1 MAWISEHVDRV
12 VQRLKRKEKTA
23 NAESNEINQPS
34 TQLAP
39 PFPVPKSPTTPIAP
53 DQKTTKSPIVEA
65 NADREVQVDPW
76 TRAFELFRERNH
88 DQGLVIAY
96 KDHLGFLRG
105 DGDSGPDL
113 WSKDSVEA
121 TVKKLLEDRDQKQWK
136 ITIMDRDIKIRS
148 QLERLT
154 KFLLWSDPVVKTAVS
169 CQPYAAL
176 AWSGVSLILP
186 LLTSGIT
193 QNADMLEGFN
203 NAGEL
208 QMYWQICEQEYLDPK
223 HRNHYHSLVEP
234 LAKLYSYI
242 IEYHAQV
249 IRHLVSSQAS
259 RAWTD
264 IKGSAGWSE
273 LTDKINKLDEY
284 CRTRFIP
291 IGKQSEAWTNMKNQL
306 QELHQSRITSE
317 RILHHIVED
326 RKEKGEESL
335 LKDLARTAGD
345 YTRYKDINPERVPG
359 TCEWFLKDEGFSK
372 WRSSS
377 SDLLWVSAG
386 PGCGKSVL
394 SKALVD
400 EGHLNPLT
408 TITITPSS
416 MIFTIPSTSGAIRHA
431 LPAHKANG
439 DTLTM
444 KRSELWQILVDCATA
459 SEGSEIICVL
469 DALDECEKS
478 SRSWILN
485 VLEKFFS
492 NEEMRS
498 KSKLKFLITSRPYQD
513 LEYSF
518 ENFPKNAAYMRLDG
532 DEKYD
537 QIREEIDLVIDAK
550 VETLTRKFNDK
561 TNAAE
566 KIKARLKSMDNRT
579 YLWLYLTL
587 NYIDEQPAM
596 YSKTSSVERLLSHL
610 PSSVADAYESMLSR
624 NGDQQVKRTLLQ
636 LVLAAERPLT
646 LLEANF
652 ALTLAL
658 QDQRMESHE
667 EFMGETWSLPAFQDV
682 VKEYCGLFISIHDS
696 KLSFI
701 HQTAREFLLT
711 KREEGHVGWGGSF
724 SLQHSHGTMLQVCL
738 DYLFISDIGGYD
750 YVLGDL
756 IENSYPLLDYSGNYW
771 PSHIVK
777 HGTAL
782 SDNNLNRVRILCDPG
797 SRHLQIWTFVYGDL
811 IGDWRQY
818 SRWTSLGFAT
828 FLGLKQFAQLL
839 LEEGAEVNEGSDAP
853 IQIASEQ
860 GHEDMVQMLLNNG
873 ADTHGR
879 GSTDTTALGFAS
891 SAGHQRIVE
900 MLLEHGADVNLRS
913 KTSDSALQEA
923 LSWGHEQ
930 IVDILLTHG
939 ADVNIQSKDGTTAL
953 QEASASGHQEI
964 VQKLLA
970 HGADIDIKGE
980 LYGTALHAASSGG
993 HQHIV
998 EILLA
1003 QGADVHIEG
1012 KLYGSAVQA
1021 ASFGGNQQIVRLL
1034 LAHGARPNI
1043 ENGFFGSAIQ
1053 AASFVGNPQIV
1064 QLLLGQGANPNSESE
1079 DFGPALQLASGNG
1092 HQQVVETLLSHGAD
1106 VNLQRDGGYTA
1117 LYEAAKNGHDRVAKI
1132 LLDHGADMDTA
1143 RYSITALHKA
1153 SEQGHHKVVE
1163 LLLNHGADI
1172 EAAQYG
1178 DTPLC
1183 IASNK
1188 GHQKVVEILL
1198 RRRAAVT
1205 PKALHS
1211 AAKAGNLQIV
1221 EILLD
1226 HGADINAFNISTSE
1240 ETALFIA
1247 AKRGH
1252 EEVVNILLGH
1262 GAKVNTVNMF
1272 SQSALYSASL
1282 NWKQKVV
1289 AILLEHG
1296 AATEPEDPS
1305 HGIALQAAAETGHL
1319 RIVEILLVHGANPNF
1334 QNGCGQTAL
1343 HKAAGNGHERIVGIL
1358 LENGA
1363 GVGMQDYY
1371 ECTALEAAE
1380 GNGHQAIVDILEKH
1394 VNSGGKL
1401 SSVCN

>member
-1 MAWISEHVDRV
+1 MIKGSIF
-12 VQRLKRKEKTA
+12 T
-23 NAESNEINQPS
+23 
-34 TQLAP
+34 
-39 PFPVPKSPTTPIAP
+39 
-53 DQKTTKSPIVEA
+53 
-65 NADREVQVDPW
+65 
-76 TRAFELFRERNH
+76 
-88 DQGLVIAY
+88 
-96 KDHLGFLRG
+96 G

-291 IGKQSEAWTNMKNQL
+291 IGKQSETWTNMKNQL

-394 SKALVD
+394 SKTLVD

-416 MIFTIPSTSGAIRHA
+416 MVPGPQPVVAYFFFKEGGDGKMDGAHALCALLHQIFTIPSTSGAIRHA

-566 KIKARLKSMDNRT
+566 KIKVRLKSMDNRT
-579 YLWLYLTL
+579 YLWFYLTL

-596 YSKTSSVERLLSHL
+596 YSKTSSVEQLLSHL

-667 EFMGETWSLPAFQDV
+667 ELMGETWSLPAFQDV

-756 IENSYPLLDYSGNYW
+756 IENSYPLLDYSGSYW

-900 MLLEHGADVNLRS
+900 MLLEHGADVDEHDVDGHFKTALQLAARAGSLGIVNILLKHGADVNLRS

-953 QEASASGHQEI
+953 QEASASGHQQI

-1012 KLYGSAVQA
+1012 GWYGSAVQA
-1021 ASFGGNQQIVRLL
+1021 ASYGGNQQIVQLF
-1034 LAHGARPNI
+1034 LAHGASPHL
-1043 ENGFFGSAIQ
+1043 EGGFYGSAVQ
-1053 AASFVGNPQIV
+1053 AASSMGHQQIV
-1064 QLLLGQGANPNSESE
+1064 QLLLDQGANPNSEWGG
-1079 DFGPALQLASGNG
+1079 FGTALQSASCWGHHEIVQILINHGADVDFHGGRDTALQKASGKG
-1092 HQQVVETLLSHGAD
+1092 HRQVVETLLSHGAD
-1106 VNLQRDGGYTA
+1106 VNFREDKGYTA
-1117 LYEAAKNGHDRVAKI
+1117 LYEAAENGHDRVAKI
-1132 LLDHGADMDTA
+1132 LLDHGADVDTTW
-1143 RYSITALHKA
+1143 YSTTALQAA
-1153 SEQGHHKVVE
+1153 SDQGHHKVVE
-1163 LLLNHGADI
+1163 VLLNHGAEI

-1178 DTPLC
+1178 DKPLF
-1183 IASNK
+1183 IASK
-1188 GHQKVVEILL
+1188 RGHQKVVEILL
-1198 RRRAAVT
+1198 RHRAAVNS
-1205 PKALHS
+1205 KARH
-1211 AAKAGNLQIV
+1211 AAAEAGHLEIV

-1226 HGADINAFNISTSE
+1226 HGANPNFQDEYDQT
-1240 ETALFIA
+1240 
-1247 AKRGH
+1247 
-1252 EEVVNILLGH
+1252 
-1262 GAKVNTVNMF
+1262 
-1272 SQSALYSASL
+1272 
-1282 NWKQKVV
+1282 
-1289 AILLEHG
+1289 
-1296 AATEPEDPS
+1296 
-1305 HGIALQAAAETGHL
+1305 ALQAAA
-1319 RIVEILLVHGANPNF
+1319 R
-1334 QNGCGQTAL
+1334 
-1343 HKAAGNGHERIVGIL
+1343 
-1358 LENGA
+1358 
-1363 GVGMQDYY
+1363 
-1371 ECTALEAAE
+1371 
-1380 GNGHQAIVDILEKH
+1380 NGHQAIVDMLEKH
-1394 VNSGGKL
+1394 VSFGGKL

>member
-1 MAWISEHVDRV
+1 
-12 VQRLKRKEKTA
+12 
-23 NAESNEINQPS
+23 
-34 TQLAP
+34 
-39 PFPVPKSPTTPIAP
+39 
-53 DQKTTKSPIVEA
+53 
-65 NADREVQVDPW
+65 
-76 TRAFELFRERNH
+76 
-88 DQGLVIAY
+88 
-96 KDHLGFLRG
+96 
-105 DGDSGPDL
+105 
-113 WSKDSVEA
+113 
-121 TVKKLLEDRDQKQWK
+121 
-136 ITIMDRDIKIRS
+136 
-148 QLERLT
+148 
-154 KFLLWSDPVVKTAVS
+154 
-169 CQPYAAL
+169 
-176 AWSGVSLILP
+176 
-186 LLTSGIT
+186 
-193 QNADMLEGFN
+193 
-203 NAGEL
+203 
-208 QMYWQICEQEYLDPK
+208 
-223 HRNHYHSLVEP
+223 
-234 LAKLYSYI
+234 
-242 IEYHAQV
+242 
-249 IRHLVSSQAS
+249 
-259 RAWTD
+259 
-264 IKGSAGWSE
+264 
-273 LTDKINKLDEY
+273 
-284 CRTRFIP
+284 
-291 IGKQSEAWTNMKNQL
+291 
-306 QELHQSRITSE
+306 
-317 RILHHIVED
+317 
-326 RKEKGEESL
+326 
-335 LKDLARTAGD
+335 
-345 YTRYKDINPERVPG
+345 
-359 TCEWFLKDEGFSK
+359 
-372 WRSSS
+372 
-377 SDLLWVSAG
+377 
-386 PGCGKSVL
+386 
-394 SKALVD
+394 
-400 EGHLNPLT
+400 
-408 TITITPSS
+408 
-416 MIFTIPSTSGAIRHA
+416 
-431 LPAHKANG
+431 
-439 DTLTM
+439 
-444 KRSELWQILVDCATA
+444 
-459 SEGSEIICVL
+459 
-469 DALDECEKS
+469 
-478 SRSWILN
+478 
-485 VLEKFFS
+485 
-492 NEEMRS
+492 
-498 KSKLKFLITSRPYQD
+498 
-513 LEYSF
+513 
-518 ENFPKNAAYMRLDG
+518 
-532 DEKYD
+532 
-537 QIREEIDLVIDAK
+537 
-550 VETLTRKFNDK
+550 
-561 TNAAE
+561 
-566 KIKARLKSMDNRT
+566 
-579 YLWLYLTL
+579 
-587 NYIDEQPAM
+587 
-596 YSKTSSVERLLSHL
+596 
-610 PSSVADAYESMLSR
+610 MLSR

-1132 LLDHGADMDTA
+1132 LLDHGAD
-1143 RYSITALHKA
+1143 
-1153 SEQGHHKVVE
+1153 
-1163 LLLNHGADI
+1163 
-1172 EAAQYG
+1172 
-1178 DTPLC
+1178 
-1183 IASNK
+1183 
-1188 GHQKVVEILL
+1188 
-1198 RRRAAVT
+1198 
-1205 PKALHS
+1205 
-1211 AAKAGNLQIV
+1211 
-1221 EILLD
+1221 
-1226 HGADINAFNISTSE
+1226 
-1240 ETALFIA
+1240 
-1247 AKRGH
+1247 
-1252 EEVVNILLGH
+1252 
-1262 GAKVNTVNMF
+1262 
-1272 SQSALYSASL
+1272 
-1282 NWKQKVV
+1282 
-1289 AILLEHG
+1289 
-1296 AATEPEDPS
+1296 
-1305 HGIALQAAAETGHL
+1305 
-1319 RIVEILLVHGANPNF
+1319 
-1334 QNGCGQTAL
+1334 
-1343 HKAAGNGHERIVGIL
+1343 
-1358 LENGA
+1358 
-1363 GVGMQDYY
+1363 
-1371 ECTALEAAE
+1371 
-1380 GNGHQAIVDILEKH
+1380 
-1394 VNSGGKL
+1394 
-1401 SSVCN
+1401 